1 MNLLNLIAMAAPQ
14 AAEGAQQKPANPWIT
29 FAPFI
34 IIIVVMFFMTAR
46 SQKKQ
51 QAKRDAMMARLVKGS
66 KVILASGIM
75 GTIVEVR
82 EKSSKV
88 EIAPDCVVEVL
99 PNAIVEVLGA
109 EEKTEA
115 AK

>member
-14 AAEGAQQKPANPWIT
+14 AAEGAQAKPANPLLT

-34 IIIVVMFFMTAR
+34 IIIGAMFFMTIR

-51 QAKRDAMMARLVKGS
+51 QAKRDEMMSRLVKGS
-66 KVILASGIM
+66 KVVLAGGMM
-75 GTIVEVR
+75 GTIVEVK
-82 EKSSKV
+82 EKCTRV
-88 EIAPDCVVEVL
+88 EIAANCVVEVL
-99 PNAIVEVLGA
+99 PSAIVEVFA
-109 EEKTEA
+109 ADEKSET

>member
-14 AAEGAQQKPANPWIT
+14 AAEGAQAKPANPLLT

-34 IIIVVMFFMTAR
+34 IIIGAMFFMTIR

-51 QAKRDAMMARLVKGS
+51 QAKRDEMMSRLVKGS
-66 KVILASGIM
+66 KVVLAGGMM
-75 GTIVEVR
+75 GTIVEVQ
-82 EKSSKV
+82 EKCIRV
-88 EIAPDCVVEVL
+88 EIAPNCVVEVL
-99 PNAIVEVLGA
+99 PNAVGEVFAA
-109 EEKTEA
+109 EEKTET